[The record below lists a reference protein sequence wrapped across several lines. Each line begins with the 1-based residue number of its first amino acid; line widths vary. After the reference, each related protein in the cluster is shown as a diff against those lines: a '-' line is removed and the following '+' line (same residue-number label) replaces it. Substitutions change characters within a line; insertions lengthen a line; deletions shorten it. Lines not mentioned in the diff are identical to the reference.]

1 MNPYGSGADD
11 FYVNMQLQTA
21 LDLPQQRETLMH
33 FFEQVQR
40 RFPRMD
46 SLSVR
51 DKEIYLEEDKENS
64 TSRWVSTDM
73 KRVSAGI
80 INPPSLE
87 EALALH
93 QAVLSIIPYSLSISH
108 LDCEALN
115 LVFGFDFTC
124 RGNHNQ
130 LLADVLGLPTA
141 FESAME
147 LDGVQCM
154 GYEPS
159 IQLSL
164 DADVK
169 IHARISFETRSPI
182 RPVAGEYPE
191 EQLSVYL
198 AVRRVES
205 LSPAERFENVMQQLA
220 DSGQRLID
228 EVLVP
233 NILQPLQK
241 AIALQ

>member
-87 EALALH
+87 EAWLCIKPCYRSSPTLYPS
-93 QAVLSIIPYSLSISH
+93 VTSIARPSTSCSASISPAWKITIN
-108 LDCEALN
+108 C
-115 LVFGFDFTC
+115 
-124 RGNHNQ
+124 
-130 LLADVLGLPTA
+130 
-141 FESAME
+141 
-147 LDGVQCM
+147 
-154 GYEPS
+154 
-159 IQLSL
+159 SL
-164 DADVK
+164 M
-169 IHARISFETRSPI
+169 SW
-182 RPVAGEYPE
+182 GC
-191 EQLSVYL
+191 
-198 AVRRVES
+198 
-205 LSPAERFENVMQQLA
+205 
-220 DSGQRLID
+220 QRL
-228 EVLVP
+228 L
-233 NILQPLQK
+233 K
-241 AIALQ
+241 APWNSMVSNAWGTSLRSSSASMQMSRSMPGLASNSLPYPTSRW